1 MRKVKLTRT
10 VSFEGKMYLRGQEVV
25 LDKEA
30 LIALSSY
37 YEPVDKPKK
46 ADIPNPKRKPK
57 ASAILKPVKTTV
69 MKSPEPRKKKSI
81 STLNLSGRIES
92 ALNEAG
98 IETVEELKKQQD
110 LTKIKGIGA
119 KSAKDITK
127 AIE

>member
-1 MRKVKLTRT
+1 
-10 VSFEGKMYLRGQEVV
+10 MYLRGEEVT

-37 YEPVDKPKK
+37 YEPVDKPKR
-46 ADIPNPKRKPK
+46 ADIPNPNRKPR

-69 MKSPEPRKKKSI
+69 MKSPEPRKKKDI
-81 STLNLSGRIES
+81 STLDLSGRIES
-92 ALNEAG
+92 ALKDAG
-98 IETVEELKKQQD
+98 IETVDQLEEQED

-127 AIE
+127 AIK